1 MRRPTGQLYKRFGGR
16 DLKPDD
22 PHEATFYLRYE
33 VEGRRHTICLGT
45 KDCQKARTLADDHL
59 GRIDRT
65 DREAYLRSLV
75 TLGKLAEAELAGRS
89 QNRLVVAA
97 DKLWDLYEAS
107 RRRPQSGPGTMEG
120 YRAQVKRFAAWA
132 HSRQANAATLAAEHA
147 ERYVKHLEGAGITN
161 YTIRKHIATLARVWR
176 VLMPEQANPWAG
188 LAPAGEERHTPYRR
202 LAPEE
207 LRALA
212 ARAREAGNEEH
223 LLVLLGY
230 YTGMRIA
237 DAATLDA
244 GAYAARKGTLT
255 LVPAKTAKRKPAP
268 IVIPVMAELAEAME
282 RAPREGPLMPRICVQ
297 QSGRGDELSKR
308 MARMIR
314 EAGEGDTQAGKASF
328 HSLRATFIS
337 MMDEAGAPQAVTDSI
352 TGHAPQT
359 MHARYSHP
367 DTEAARNWME
377 KALPRLDTHLD
388 TV

>member
-1 MRRPTGQLYKRFGGR
+1 MKTAPKKTDQINIRGSDADLGAFRRLCDTSGFETSEILR
-16 DLKPDD
+16 DLMRAALDYIP
-22 PHEATFYLRYE
+22 AYCAN
-33 VEGRRHTICLGT
+33 GRW
-45 KDCQKARTLADDHL
+45 
-59 GRIDRT
+59 
-65 DREAYLRSLV
+65 YPP
-75 TLGKLAEAELAGRS
+75 
-89 QNRLVVAA
+89 RLVP
-97 DKLWDLYEAS
+97 D
-107 RRRPQSGPGTMEG
+107 T
-120 YRAQVKRFAAWA
+120 
-132 HSRQANAATLAAEHA
+132 
-147 ERYVKHLEGAGITN
+147 
-161 YTIRKHIATLARVWR
+161 
-176 VLMPEQANPWAG
+176 
-188 LAPAGEERHTPYRR
+188 
-202 LAPEE
+202 
-207 LRALA
+207 
-212 ARAREAGNEEH
+212 
-223 LLVLLGY
+223 
-230 YTGMRIA
+230 
-237 DAATLDA
+237 
-244 GAYAARKGTLT
+244 
-255 LVPAKTAKRKPAP
+255 PAKTAKRKPAP

>member
-1 MRRPTGQLYKRFGGR
+1 MRQPSGQLYKRFGGR

-22 PHEATFYLRYE
+22 PQEGMFYLRYE
-33 VEGRRHTICLGT
+33 IGGLRHTIRLGT
-45 KDCQKARTLADDHL
+45 KDYKRARTLADEHL
-59 GRIDRT
+59 GRIDRS

-89 QNRLVVAA
+89 QNRLMVATN
-97 DKLWDLYEAS
+97 KLWQLYEAS
-107 RRRPQSGPGTMEG
+107 RRRPQSGAVTMQG
-120 YRAQVKRFAAWA
+120 YRGHVNRFAAWA
-132 HSRQANAATLAAEHA
+132 GSRAGNAAAISAGHA
-147 ERYVKHLEGAGITN
+147 EQYVKHLEGEGITP

-176 VLMPEQANPWAG
+176 VLMPETANPWTG
-188 LAPAGEERHTPYRR
+188 LAPAGQDRRTPYRR
-202 LAPEE
+202 LGLDE
-207 LRALA
+207 LRALD
-212 ARAREAGNEEH
+212 ARAREAGDEEH

-244 GAYAARKGTLT
+244 GAYTARKGTLT

-268 IVIPVMAELAEAME
+268 IVIPVMAELAEAMQ

-328 HSLRATFIS
+328 HSLRATFVS

-367 DTEAARNWME
+367 DTEAARTWMA
-377 KALPRLDTHLD
+377 KALPRLDGA
-388 TV
+388 